1 MAKLENT
8 SIEEL
13 REKLAEVDDPK
24 ATKRLM
30 LAILYKQGPSVPMI
44 AEWYDMR
51 AETIYSW
58 FTQIE
63 EDPLDEAIFDDPPP
77 GRPPKLTEVQ
87 RKQFKK
93 SLHQPPEQIGYDAPA
108 WTRPLAEQFL
118 EEEFD
123 VTYHERHVRRLMNEL
138 GVSWQTPRPR
148 PPTADKEERTAVS
161 EDIKKTQ

>member
-1 MAKLENT
+1 MAKLEDIST
-8 SIEEL
+8 DEL
-13 REKLAEVDDPK
+13 RQKLDEIDDPK

-63 EDPLDEAIFDDPPP
+63 EEPLEEAIFDEPPP
-77 GRPPKLTEVQ
+77 GRPPKLSEEQ
-87 RKQFKK
+87 REQFKK
-93 SLHQPPEQIGYDAPA
+93 ALHQPPEESGYDSRA
-108 WTRPLAEQFL
+108 WTRRLAEKYL

-123 VTYHERHVRRLMNEL
+123 VVYHERHVRRLMNDL
-138 GVSWQTPRPR
+138 GVSWQRPRPR
-148 PPTADKEERTAVS
+148 PPTADSEEREAAQK
-161 EDIKKTQ
+161 DLKKT